1 MAIKIDFT
9 RAELLKIQPKSERE
23 YYQDTKTRSLHLDVS
38 PSGSMSFQ
46 VYRKFQGKPKRI
58 TLGKYDSALPESRE
72 FQKGV
77 DPLSLLDNSPQL
89 NIRMARMMANA
100 VNLKLDT
107 GTDIQLV
114 KKEAKLKAQGEIA
127 LGQAF
132 LIYLN
137 EHLIP
142 NGKRTIDDIT
152 ENFRRYLGE
161 VLPGQK
167 KKHGREKTKPE
178 GAVNWEKR
186 KLSSISKDDVRDL
199 MISLR
204 ENVSEYVANKA
215 LEMLRVIYNKMIES
229 NKYDGSNPC
238 LGIKKYKTKP
248 RERFLTGDE
257 LPRFFEVIKNDEY
270 ESLRPFVT
278 ILLFTA
284 ARRANVMG
292 MRWSDI
298 DFQRKVWAIRS
309 EDAKGDHVIYL
320 NLTEPVIDVLNER
333 KDNGSVWV
341 FPAKSKSGHMENAN
355 KKWDKFRKEAG
366 FSDVRIHDLRRTLA
380 SWAAINNV
388 SMLILAKML
397 GHRSLDAVKVY
408 AHLQNEPVME
418 ANNLVTGEIL
428 NIANRLRDNGAA

>member
-9 RAELLKIQPKSERE
+9 RAELLKIQPTSKRE
-23 YYQDTKTRSLHLDVS
+23 YYQDIKTRHLLLDVT

-46 VYRKFQGKPKRI
+46 VYRKFQGRARRI
-58 TLGKYDSALPESRE
+58 TLGHYDSSLPESRE

-77 DPLSLLDNSPQL
+77 DPLTLLNNSPQL

-107 GTDIQLV
+107 GTDILQV
-114 KKEAKLKAQGEIA
+114 KREAKLKAQGEIT
-127 LGQAF
+127 LGRAF
-132 LIYLN
+132 MIYR
-137 EHLIP
+137 EEYLIP

-152 ENFRRYLGE
+152 ENFNRYLGE

-167 KKHGREKTKPE
+167 KKHGREKTKPD

-199 MISLR
+199 MVSLR

-215 LEMLRVIYNKMIES
+215 LEMLRVIYNKMIEA
-229 NKYDGSNPC
+229 NKYDGLNPC
-238 LGIKKYKTKP
+238 AGIKKFKTKP

-257 LPRFFEVIKNDEY
+257 LPKFFEVIKKESY
-270 ESLRPFVT
+270 ESLRPFLI

-309 EDAKGDHVIYL
+309 EDSKGDHVIYL
-320 NLTEPVIDVLNER
+320 NLTDPVIEVLNER
-333 KDNGSVWV
+333 KNNGSIWV
-341 FPAKSKSGHMENAN
+341 FPANSKSGHMENAN
-355 KKWDKFRKEAG
+355 KIWSKFREEAG
-366 FSDVRIHDLRRTLA
+366 FSDVRLHDLRRTLA

-388 SMLILAKML
+388 SMLIIAKML

-408 AHLQNEPVME
+408 AHLQNQPVME

-428 NIANRLRDNGAA
+428 NIANKLRDNAA